1 MDFAT
6 ITSWAQGIA
15 GLDPTLQGRLIRTVA
30 LIAVIWILWWVAVRF
45 GVSQIQESAVRYRTR
60 RAIGYLTFLVA
71 FILIGRVWFR
81 GVAPLTTYL
90 GLLSAGLAV
99 ALQAPIVSFAAW
111 LFILWRRPFQVGDR
125 IQIGDHAGDVIDQRI
140 FQFTLL
146 EIGNWVDADQATGR
160 IIQIPNSVVFSQ
172 PQANYSQRAQFI
184 WNEIRV
190 PVTFESDWELA
201 KRLLEEIIR
210 SRSEHISDEARRE
223 LQRTSGRFLL
233 IKLDVD
239 PQVYTSV
246 EDSGI
251 VLTIRY
257 VVDPRRRRAS
267 TQAIWEDILRAFAAH
282 PTIAWAYPT
291 ERNVATGATFQNRRS
306 AHEA

>member
-1 MDFAT
+1 MDF
-6 ITSWAQGIA
+6 TSISSWFHGAA
-15 GLDPTLQGRLIRTVA
+15 GLDPSLQGRLIRSGA
-30 LIAVIWILWWVAVRF
+30 LIAIIWILWWTAVRF
-45 GVSQIQESAVRYRTR
+45 GVSQIQEASVRYRTR
-60 RAIGYLTFLVA
+60 RAVGYLTFLVA
-71 FILIGRVWFR
+71 FILVGRVWFR
-81 GVAPLTTYL
+81 GVASLTTYL

-111 LFILWRRPFQVGDR
+111 LFILWRRPFGVGDR
-125 IQIGDHAGDVIDQRI
+125 IQIGEHAGDVIDQRI

-160 IIQIPNSVVFSQ
+160 IIQIPNSVVFTQ

-201 KRLLEEIIR
+201 KRILEEIIGN
-210 SRSEHISDEARRE
+210 RSERISDEARRE
-223 LQRTSGRFLL
+223 LQRTSSRYLL
-233 IKLDVD
+233 INLDVE
-239 PQVYTSV
+239 PQVYTGV

-251 VLTIRY
+251 VLSVRY

-267 TQAIWEDILRAFAAH
+267 TQAIWEDILRAFAAQ

-291 ERNVATGATFQNRRS
+291 ERNVTTGATFQRRDR
-306 AHEA
+306 A